1 MEGCR
6 NYGKGVR
13 GVRAGGMG
21 QGCKD
26 LCGQIEEQ
34 GRETVA
40 IDVCGYYSVIIDLNF
55 CFSRF
60 N

>member
-1 MEGCR
+1 
-6 NYGKGVR
+6 
-13 GVRAGGMG
+13 MG

-40 IDVCGYYSVIIDLNF
+40 IDVCGYYCVIIDLNF